1 MRILSSLLICSLF
14 TLPLAVTA
22 CGGGDDGPDID
33 PFDTFLECYMEHH
46 MTEGLTG
53 PHAITTC
60 CLDHPIA
67 GMAQGAYCGT
77 TEATCESTITPN
89 LTGTDATAADITS
102 ACTDYINQ
110 R

>member
-1 MRILSSLLICSLF
+1 MRNLASLLVCSLF
-14 TLPLAVTA
+14 VLPLAVAA
-22 CGGGDDGPDID
+22 CGSSDDAPDAD
-33 PFDTFLECYMEHH
+33 PFDTFEECYTDHH
-46 MTEGLTG
+46 VMEGLSG

-67 GMAQGAYCGT
+67 HMAAGLYCGT

-89 LTGTDATAADITS
+89 LAGTDATAADITA